1 MCRFLVMYLREGY
14 FESLCSMLGR
24 SGFASLVFSFSALTG
39 QAVDLT
45 ATRVATG
52 FSNPVFATA
61 PVGVS
66 DRLFV
71 IEQNSGR
78 IRILRLD
85 TGEIQNEPFLTVPD
99 IELSTGGERGLLGM
113 AFHPD
118 YLNNG
123 RFVLNFTGD
132 NGQTV
137 IREYSVSADPN
148 TADPASGQ
156 TLLEIEQPFSNH
168 NGGWV
173 GFGPDGLL
181 YIATGDGG
189 SGNDPGNRSQD
200 ITNQLLGKV
209 LRIDLGDT
217 KDGSYTIP
225 SNNPF
230 VGIEG
235 DDEIWAYGLRNPW
248 RCSFDRLTSE
258 FWIADV
264 GQGAWEEIDLQPAG
278 IGGQNYGWRMMEGNH
293 DTGLGG
299 GPPAFD
305 PSLTDP
311 IHEYSHADGLSI
323 TGGYVYRGQRYPDM
337 HGLYLFA
344 DFVFGTIW
352 SLKRESDDSVTV
364 VDRTLELTPDTGSIG
379 SISSF
384 AEDGAGELYIIDYDG
399 DIFRI
404 GSADSVAGNLSTRA
418 RIGAVSDVAIAGF
431 VLEGEGSIDLLIRGV
446 GPGLSEFQVT
456 DPLDD
461 PRFEVFENVAPGGSQ
476 LLLSN
481 DDWEDGGAGSTV
493 RAAEIITGAFNL
505 ASGSADAAAV
515 ASFGAGSYT
524 EVLRA
529 GSGENGIGLVEVYR
543 MGISQGAS
551 SAPLLRNISTRAA
564 VESGNGVLIAGF
576 LLEGTGS
583 RRFLIRGVGAGLTDF
598 DVAGVIADPVVEIY
612 PMGAVNPIAANDDWE
627 DGANAAETAAAT
639 AEVGAFA
646 LDPGSGDAALVIRL
660 EPGLY
665 TAQVSSGDSQPGV
678 ALVEIYLLP

>member
-1 MCRFLVMYLREGY
+1 MRLRVAKFAAACFMLRKPYPPILVVGL
-14 FESLCSMLGR
+14 
-24 SGFASLVFSFSALTG
+24 SGLFAQVSE
-39 QAVDLT
+39 AVDLT
-45 ATRVATG
+45 VTRVATG
-52 FSNPVFATA
+52 FSNPVYATA

-71 IEQNSGR
+71 IEKNSGR
-78 IRILRLD
+78 IRILQLE
-85 TGEIQNEPFLTVPD
+85 TGEIQNEPFLTVPG

-118 YLNNG
+118 YLDNG

-132 NGQTV
+132 NGQTA

-148 TADPASGQ
+148 KADPASGQ
-156 TLLEIEQPFSNH
+156 NLLAIEQPFSNH

-173 GFGPDGLL
+173 GFGPDGML

-200 ITNQLLGKV
+200 ITNQLLGKI

-225 SNNPF
+225 SDNPF

-248 RCSFDRLTSE
+248 RCSFDRETGE

-264 GQGAWEEIDLQPAG
+264 GQ
-278 IGGQNYGWRMMEGNH
+278 NYGWRVMEGNH
-293 DTGLGG
+293 STGLGG

-305 PSLTDP
+305 PSLTNP
-311 IHEYSHADGLSI
+311 IHEYSHAEGLSV
-323 TGGYVYRGQRYPDM
+323 TGGYVYRGQRYPEM
-337 HGLYLFA
+337 QGLYFFA
-344 DFVFGTIW
+344 DFVSGTIW
-352 SLKRESDDSVTV
+352 SLKRESGDSVTV
-364 VDRTLELTPDTGSIG
+364 VNRTSEMTPDTGSIG

-384 AEDGAGELYIIDYDG
+384 AEDGAGELYLIDYDG

-404 GSADSVAGNLSTRA
+404 GSTGSVAGNLSTRA

-431 VLEGEGSIDLLIRGV
+431 VLEGEGSVDLLIRGV
-446 GPGLSEFQVT
+446 GPGLSGFQVT

-461 PRFEVFENVAPGGSQ
+461 PKFEIYGNVALGGSQ
-476 LLLSN
+476 LLIAN
-481 DDWEDGGAGSTV
+481 DDWEDAEAGSAI
-493 RAAEIITGAFNL
+493 RAAEAITGAFSL
-505 ASGSADAAAV
+505 VTGSADAAAV

-529 GSGENGIGLVEVYR
+529 GNGENGIGLVEVYR
-543 MGISQGAS
+543 VGTSQGAS
-551 SAPLLRNISTRAA
+551 SVPPLRNISTRAA

-576 LLEGTGS
+576 VLEGNGS
-583 RRFLIRGVGAGLTDF
+583 RRFLIRGVGAGLTKF
-598 DVAGVIADPVVEIY
+598 DVAGVIADPLVEIY
-612 PMGAVNPIAANDDWE
+612 PMGGVNPIATNDDW
-627 DGANAAETAAAT
+627 DGAANAAETAGAA
-639 AEVGAFA
+639 AEVGAFPRILVDRANVGTRRSRMA
-646 LDPGSGDAALVIRL
+646 LRSRRGATPRRI
-660 EPGLY
+660 
-665 TAQVSSGDSQPGV
+665 
-678 ALVEIYLLP
+678 